1 MSRSNKFKRGKLFS
15 NSHPNLN
22 RDWVIGEFIEDDR
35 FKSNGVEFK
44 YQHESAGLIREPK
57 PVMREDVKT
66 IAILIDGKL
75 RMNFGDED
83 IILSERGDYIWWEP
97 DAPHLFEYLE
107 DSLVISLRWPS
118 GD

>member
-44 YQHESAGLIREPK
+44 FQHESAGLIREPK

-75 RMNFGDED
+75 RMKCLMCSKMMG
-83 IILSERGDYIWWEP
+83 IIWRETMVMAMIIYVLI
-97 DAPHLFEYLE
+97 F
-107 DSLVISLRWPS
+107 IF
-118 GD
+118 